1 MTVSSEL
8 LGRMQRVFGFVE
20 ANRGRPPESSI
31 PTAERTRLVEE
42 YRRTRAIGM
51 NLANR
56 LVRAIPK
63 GTLDVCAK
71 KLGMMAGNTLV
82 FDDMSETAILM
93 DYCIHF
99 GLDQGVPVV
108 SRFAATQPYPPGSQE
123 AAVLEAQCKSRFR
136 LLAVTGVVS
145 GLGVETVDLLRNE
158 PRLIADESFS
168 RSASPGALL
177 AGRIVDMSEFS
188 MTTGAMLPVTPEGLK
203 EIWHRLQNNRENI
216 NSIDPTTATFEQ
228 EAALSTLI
236 ISAAL
241 KHHASSRIR
250 YAGPGE
256 SEGDEDDLRGLP
268 SSKSTASTSD
278 RRISRNDPC
287 PCGSGRKFKKCCG
300 R

>member
-1 MTVSSEL
+1 MSISSEIL
-8 LGRMQRVFGFVE
+8 NRMQSVIGCVE
-20 ANRGRPPESSI
+20 ANRSRPPESSI

-42 YRRTRAIGM
+42 YRRTRAIAV
-51 NLANR
+51 NLANH

-63 GTLDVCAK
+63 GTLDACAK
-71 KLGMMAGNTLV
+71 RLGMMVRGTLV

-108 SRFAATQPYPPGSQE
+108 SRFAATQPHPPGSAE
-123 AAVLEAQCKSRFR
+123 AAVLEALCNSRFR
-136 LLAVTGVVS
+136 LLAVTSVVP

-168 RSASPGALL
+168 RSAFPGLLL
-177 AGRIVDMSEFS
+177 AGRIVDLPEFS
-188 MTTGAMLPVTPEGLK
+188 MTTGAVLPVTPEVIE
-203 EIWHRLQNNRENI
+203 EIWHRLQDSRDGV
-216 NSIDPTTATFEQ
+216 NSIDPRTATFEQ
-228 EAALSTLI
+228 ETALSTLI

-241 KHHASSRIR
+241 KHHTSSRIR

-256 SEGDEDDLRGLP
+256 AVGDEDDLRGLP
-268 SSKSTASTSD
+268 SSQSTTSAPD